1 MIDPDEVEHVA
12 RRRVAAVL
20 ERAGLVGDEV
30 ECPIAVALAV
40 PVGDEICM
48 ASCLRGTGNRCIL
61 TVGVAQGLRAD
72 EITLLRLVNAHNV
85 SDLVARA
92 LVRPSLDGF
101 EVLAQETVPIT
112 LIEDN
117 PAYLGWLVRTMVG
130 STAPELR
137 QRLAVAGLVA
147 APYVWGAG
155 DDIERLT
162 WMSVS

>member
-1 MIDPDEVEHVA
+1 MIEPEELAAVA
-12 RRRVAAVL
+12 RGRVAAVL
-20 ERAGLVGDEV
+20 EQAGLVGDEV
-30 ECPIAVALAV
+30 ECPLAVALAV

-61 TVGVAQGLRAD
+61 TVGVAQGVRA
-72 EITLLRLVNAHNV
+72 EETQLLRLVNAHNV

-101 EVLAQETVPIT
+101 EVLVQETVPIT

-117 PAYLGWLVRTMVG
+117 PAYLGWLVRTIVG
-130 STAPELR
+130 ETTPSLR
-137 QRLAVAGLVA
+137 QRLAGVGVTA